1 MKELWFRGEL
11 KEIGRGECFEL
22 LESRSV
28 GRIGYCATGGAVILP
43 VNHAVIGGEIV
54 VRLSSGGQ
62 TSRYLRDNAP
72 EPGLTY
78 QVDEFDD
85 YTESG
90 WSVLVTGT
98 ARATAPESLASL
110 TDRPVPWPAGD
121 YWEYVRIQP
130 TRITGRRLVPA

>member
-1 MKELWFRGEL
+1 M
-11 KEIGRGECFEL
+11 
-22 LESRSV
+22 
-28 GRIGYCATGGAVILP
+28 ILP